1 MEEKT
6 QEELNKEERK
16 QKLKI
21 WVQRGVIIAL
31 VIIIILLLLRR
42 CSYNTKPVIE
52 NPVPIENSQDVYV
65 TPEQKVDRSKSVVM
79 PGWGA
84 FNIPAN
90 TANITKGIMFNNPSE
105 NVWYEIVIS
114 YEGENLEKMVVNSG
128 TKVEIDH
135 ILKLANP
142 RVDAVDLKE
151 YDDKVF
157 LAEANKDG
165 KLTIEAINIFDG
177 TQSFTIVGSD
187 NKEYEFNITCGY
199 NCYYMT
205 FSLYLGTPEDKDN
218 AKLLYSSG
226 LVEPGNQ
233 ITSLELSEPLAKG
246 SYDAF
251 VFIQPYKID
260 RTTKT
265 NSGSVVIKLNVK

>member
-6 QEELNKEERK
+6 QEELKKEERK

-21 WVQRGVIIAL
+21 WVQRGIIITL

-65 TPEQKVDRSKSVVM
+65 APETPVDRSKSVVM

-90 TANITKGIMFNNPSE
+90 TTNINKGILFNNPEE
-105 NVWYEIVIS
+105 NVWYDIVIS
-114 YEGENLEKMVVNSG
+114 YEGENLEKMVVGSG

-142 RVDAVDLKE
+142 RVDAVDLKN
-151 YDDKVF
+151 YDESIFKV
-157 LAEANKDG
+157 EANDKNM
-165 KLTIEAINIFDG
+165 LTMEAINIFEG
-177 TQSFTIVGSD
+177 NKTFTIVGSD
-187 NKEYEFNITCGY
+187 NKEYEFTITCGY

-205 FSLYLGTPEDKDN
+205 FSLYLGTPEDKEN

-226 LVEPGNQ
+226 LVEPGKQ
-233 ITSLELSEPLAKG
+233 ITSLELSEPLEKG